1 MDRLRRVAEFA
12 RKQKGKGIVLRGN
25 DTCVLIGERGGR
37 QPLNKVMSAEE
48 VEGLLR
54 EALPDELTA
63 RLDAGES
70 FSFVRP
76 TPEGE
81 VTVRVGRPGGVLEVT
96 VALGGEAIPEP
107 DADEAPPAAFPTGA
121 PAPVALPAG
130 LAPLGPAA
138 PPVEVLAPPG
148 GAGTARATEARP
160 VVDYSPDYLPGLF
173 RAAQAAFASDV
184 HLEGGSRPWA
194 RVNGEVQPLDYGR
207 PLSADQLQAAL
218 FDLLPPGPR
227 GRWIA
232 EGAAEFCFTAEDR
245 ARVRCAVF
253 TGARGVTASCRLLP
267 PRPPELA
274 DLQAPAFVAD
284 LARAERGLVLLGG
297 ARGAGT
303 TTTLAAMVHAVNGAR
318 RARVVTVEAPVEIL
332 HRPERALVT
341 QVEVPTHAPTVLDA
355 LRRLS
360 LADVDV
366 CAVGD
371 ATETAVLQAALR
383 LAEGGALVLAV
394 VRRPD
399 APAVVEHLLDCAAA
413 ASRNPCERVLRA
425 LRGVVCQRLCRPRQP
440 GRMVPLFEALNVGAA
455 AANLIRQGKPRELHG
470 AMFTTFDNALAG
482 CAKEE
487 KITREE
493 ALRMATDVENVR
505 RLLGAGA

>member
-1 MDRLRRVAEFA
+1 MDRLRRVAEYA

-25 DTCVLIGERGGR
+25 DTCVLIGEFGGR

-48 VEGLLR
+48 VEALLR
-54 EALPDELTA
+54 EALPAELAA

-81 VTVRVGRPGGVLEVT
+81 VAVRVGRPGGVLEVT
-96 VALGGEAIPEP
+96 VALGGEPIPES
-107 DADEAPPAAFPTGA
+107 DAAAPPAAF
-121 PAPVALPAG
+121 PAG
-130 LAPLGPAA
+130 LAPLGPVA
-138 PPVEVLAPPG
+138 PPVEVLPPPG
-148 GAGTARATEARP
+148 GAGAARAAEARP
-160 VVDYSPDYLPGLF
+160 VVEYPPDYLPGLF
-173 RAAQAAFASDV
+173 RAAQAAHASDV

-245 ARVRCAVF
+245 ARVRCTIFA
-253 TGARGVTASCRLLP
+253 GARGVAASCRLLP
-267 PRPPELA
+267 PRPPALA
-274 DLQAPAFVAD
+274 DLQAPAFVAE

-297 ARGAGT
+297 PRGSGT
-303 TTTLAAMVHAVNGAR
+303 TTTLAAMVQAVNAAR
-318 RARVVTVEAPVEIL
+318 RARVITVEAPVEIL
-332 HRPERALVT
+332 LRHESALVT
-341 QVEVPTHAPTVLDA
+341 QVEVPTHAPTALAA
-355 LRRLS
+355 LRRLA

-371 ATETAVLQAALR
+371 ATEPAVLRAALR

-394 VRRPD
+394 VRQPD
-399 APAVVEHLLDCAAA
+399 APAVVEHLLDCAGSAGRP
-413 ASRNPCERVLRA
+413 SGERVVRA

-440 GRMVPLFEALNVGAA
+440 GQMVPLFEVLNVGAA
-455 AANLIRQGKPRELHG
+455 AAHLIRQGKPRELHG
-470 AMFTTFDNALAG
+470 AMFTTFDNAVVG

-493 ALRMATDVENVR
+493 ALRVATDVENVR